1 MRLISK
7 ENTTITDNFNLYNLK
22 NLYYSVNDEELK
34 GEKITIDTNYKLP
47 KSDKFYDSAVIN
59 LNTKFYC

>member
-34 GEKITIDTNYKLP
+34 VKKLLSIQIINFL
-47 KSDKFYDSAVIN
+47 KVIS
-59 LNTKFYC
+59 FI